1 MLRVSLLSS
10 LFEKFKTSCEVLTK
24 KMNIFKRFWKSLFS
38 PQDIATFRKDKVGS
52 SIVYIIVLTF
62 VMFLPLA
69 YFTTTTMNNALEVG
83 ESTLK
88 NEIPDFTVQ
97 DGKLV
102 TDDPSVENLPIS
114 IDEGNLHVYY
124 DASGTLDEDDVDNKI
139 GSFDGAFA
147 FLSKEI
153 YVTAGGISQ
162 SVSYKTLGIENKDDL
177 LNLYAS
183 ITDMSKIFIPVIL
196 LLIFLF
202 ALGSTFFRVALFGL
216 FGYILTGFG
225 RGGVSYKENWMM
237 ATYAITLAAMFTMI
251 MEWLQI
257 VVPYGM
263 EINLVVTLIVLFLA
277 VRSIPAQT
285 KDEK

>member
-1 MLRVSLLSS
+1 MLRASLFSS

-102 TDDPSVENLPIS
+102 TDDSSVENLPIS

-124 DASGTLDEDDVDNKI
+124 DASGTLGEDDVDNKI

-177 LNLYAS
+177 LSLYAS